1 MARNR
6 DKQALTL
13 VDPTSTGVQPPR
25 KLGKHGRSLWD
36 ALQAEYGI
44 NDRAGIELLAQAC
57 AELDTI
63 EGLTEDIGRDGRVI
77 RTRTGVRAHPA
88 IRDVRQGRAVLAKL
102 LKDLGVAQEAV
113 KNIGRPPQP
122 VGWTGDDE

>member
-1 MARNR
+1 
-6 DKQALTL
+6 
-13 VDPTSTGVQPPR
+13 VQPPR